1 MTRASPGILVA
12 VSPLLASAGLSNGS
26 LQALSLGRLLERFCI
41 SSLYSR
47 SQFLIT
53 FILID
58 KMLSCALECNTTRIP
73 QAVFNT

>member
-1 MTRASPGILVA
+1 MTQASPGILVA

-41 SSLYSR
+41 SSLYSH
-47 SQFLIT
+47 SQFLIA

-58 KMLSCALECNTTRIP
+58 KMSSCVLECNTTRIP